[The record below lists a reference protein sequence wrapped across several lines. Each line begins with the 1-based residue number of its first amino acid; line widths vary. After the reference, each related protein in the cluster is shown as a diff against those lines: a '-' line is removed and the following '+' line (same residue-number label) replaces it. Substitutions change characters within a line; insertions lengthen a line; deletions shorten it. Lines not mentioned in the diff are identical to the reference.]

1 MHAKMQ
7 KTLHFCRKTYWH
19 GKSRIKRRD
28 VDDLSGIVFF
38 LLYLPANSKKRRK
51 RWRNRKD
58 ITNSVVS

>member
-1 MHAKMQ
+1 MQ